1 MTDSQRTR
9 GFGAAARIT
18 ALAASVMDLHV
29 RMALQEVDR
38 EKRRLIS
45 GGLFLAIG
53 RTATLLAVLAAE
65 VALVLWLQQQWTL
78 SLVQALLALAAV
90 NLVLAAVY
98 PFTDSFDAVAS
109 VRARSGARYFAD
121 AFVKPKYR
129 VAGVAFLRESGLEG
143 NLYNNYN
150 MGGFLGYWL
159 APRLRTFV
167 DGRTEH
173 YPPELL
179 DDYAA
184 VERRRGRLPGED
196 VGDLLARK

>member
-53 RTATLLAVLAAE
+53 GIATLLAVIAAE

-78 SLVQALLALAAV
+78 SLVQALLALAAA
-90 NLVLAAVY
+90 NLVLAGLSLRVGGQLLKA
-98 PFTDSFDAVAS
+98 PFLPQTLDGLGRT
-109 VRARSGARYFAD
+109 VRA
-121 AFVKPKYR
+121 
-129 VAGVAFLRESGLEG
+129 L
-143 NLYNNYN
+143 
-150 MGGFLGYWL
+150 LG
-159 APRLRTFV
+159 R
-167 DGRTEH
+167 D
-173 YPPELL
+173 
-179 DDYAA
+179 
-184 VERRRGRLPGED
+184 
-196 VGDLLARK
+196 